1 MTPRDERAL
10 WMSDTAHAVQ
20 AERQR
25 IAHALHGGIIQQ
37 ITALSLAIDSALL
50 HDGEGRSNQV
60 SAALRT
66 ARKIADLTVADCRKL
81 LDELRETS
89 QLESGDA

>member
-1 MTPRDERAL
+1 
-10 WMSDTAHAVQ
+10 MSDIAHAVQ

-60 SAALRT
+60 SAALRS
-66 ARKIADLTVADCRKL
+66 ARQIADLTAADCRRL
-81 LDELRETS
+81 LDELRDTT
-89 QLESGDA
+89 QLDSGDA

>member
-1 MTPRDERAL
+1 
-10 WMSDTAHAVQ
+10 MSDMEHAVQ

-60 SAALRT
+60 SAALRS
-66 ARKIADLTVADCRKL
+66 ARQIADLTAADCRRL
-81 LDELRETS
+81 LDELRDTT
-89 QLESGDA
+89 QLDSGDA

>member
-1 MTPRDERAL
+1 
-10 WMSDTAHAVQ
+10 MSDMEHAVQ

-60 SAALRT
+60 SAALRS
-66 ARKIADLTVADCRKL
+66 ARQIADLTAADCRRL
-81 LDELRETS
+81 LDELRDTT
-89 QLESGDA
+89 QLDSRDA